1 MFMVRGQVRVPF
13 PCIVGAPRSGT
24 TLLRFMLD
32 AHPDLAIPPETG
44 FLPRAAW
51 LLPPLFLRS
60 RLFRLITHYPRSRPN
75 WADYQM
81 QPAELWEAWRE
92 VRPFSIAEGV
102 RAFYRLYAQQH
113 GKSRFGDKTP
123 MYARAMPAIRALL
136 PEVRFI
142 HIIRDGRDVALSLRK
157 MPFTPSQE
165 IAALACYWKRIVST
179 ARADGKRSG
188 AYLELR
194 YEDLIANPES
204 NLRVVCD
211 FLRLDFDACMLDY
224 WKRTPERL
232 TEFVSRYGRD
242 GRILSSHEERLDRHR
257 LTTCPP
263 DRSRAGAWR
272 ETMTGRESAAFYDVA
287 GSLLAEIGY
296 GRNGCGKVS

>member
-1 MFMVRGQVRVPF
+1 MTHAPF

-44 FLPRAAW
+44 FLPRTAW
-51 LLPPLFLRS
+51 LVPPLFLRS

-75 WADYQM
+75 WEDFHM
-81 QPAELWEAWRE
+81 QPADLWESWRE
-92 VRPFSIAEGV
+92 IRPFSVAEAV
-102 RAFYRLYAQQH
+102 RAFYRLYARQH

-123 MYARAMPAIRALL
+123 FYARAMPAIRTLL

-157 MPFTPSQE
+157 MPFAPSQE
-165 IAALACYWKRIVST
+165 IAALACHWKRTVT
-179 ARADGKRSG
+179 MARTDGRRSG
-188 AYLELR
+188 GYFELR
-194 YEDLIANPES
+194 YEDLISDPEAK
-204 NLRVVCD
+204 LRVICD

-224 WKRTPERL
+224 WKGVPHRL

-242 GRILSSHEERLDRHR
+242 GRILSSHEERLHWHR
-257 LTTCPP
+257 LTACPP
-263 DRSRAGAWR
+263 QLSRAGAWR
-272 ETMTGRESAAFYDVA
+272 ETMADGEAKAFYDVA
-287 GSLLAEIGY
+287 GSLLAELGY
-296 GRNGCGKVS
+296 GRNGPPSG